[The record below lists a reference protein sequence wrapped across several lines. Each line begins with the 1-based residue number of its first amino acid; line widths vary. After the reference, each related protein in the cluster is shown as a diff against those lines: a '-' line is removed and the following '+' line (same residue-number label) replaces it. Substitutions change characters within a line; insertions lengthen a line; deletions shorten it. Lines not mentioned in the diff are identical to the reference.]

1 MLHVRL
7 RPASI
12 SDLARLRDWDEQPQV
27 IAADPN
33 DDWGWEEELGR
44 DVDWREQLIA
54 EADGV
59 PIGFVQI
66 IDPAR
71 EDSHY
76 WGDCASGLRAV
87 DIWIGEPAYLGRGLG
102 SEMMRQAL
110 QRCFAAADVTA
121 VLIDPL
127 AANTRAHAFY
137 RRLGF
142 EDVGPRH
149 FGADHCLV
157 FQLTRA
163 IWQQTQAGQDSF
175 SAS

>member
-1 MLHVRL
+1 MQIRL
-7 RPASI
+7 RPATPA
-12 SDLARLRDWDEQPQV
+12 DLALLRHWDEQPQV

-44 DVDWREQLIA
+44 EVDWREQLIA

-76 WGDCASGLRAV
+76 WGDIAAGLRAV
-87 DIWIGEPAYLGRGLG
+87 DIWIGEAAYLGRGLG
-102 SEMMRQAL
+102 SQMMAQAL
-110 QRCFAAADVTA
+110 ARCFAAQDVSA

-127 AANTRAHAFY
+127 ASNTRAHAFY

-142 EDVGPRH
+142 EVVGPRR
-149 FGADHCLV
+149 FGADDCLV
-157 FQLTRA
+157 FQLTRDA
-163 IWQQTQAGQDSF
+163 WRRAQAGQESF